1 MPQQK
6 RFIAGATCPAC
17 KQLDKTI
24 MYSIDQQTVR
34 ECVSCG
40 HLESLD
46 ELGKQQELQTR
57 VTGEMAEEDVSAVQ
71 IIDPRTL
78 H

>member
-1 MPQQK
+1 
-6 RFIAGATCPAC
+6 
-17 KQLDKTI
+17 
-24 MYSIDQQTVR
+24 MYSLYQQTVR

-46 ELGKQQELQTR
+46 ELGKQQELPTR
-57 VTGEMAEEDVSAVQ
+57 VTGEMAEEEVSAVQ